1 MHNLICLEFQR
12 QFTLFD
18 RKYGFSVNAIRCF
31 CKILIWEQSI
41 DTGDSRQNE
50 YFRQKA

>member
-31 CKILIWEQSI
+31 CKILILECRIAI
-41 DTGDSRQNE
+41 DDSRQNAD
-50 YFRQKA
+50 FLQKA